1 MDITQALGYVKA
13 REGISSDVRD
23 SYLRA
28 IINSVIQE
36 LQEEKGIDLREND
49 SNHLMFI
56 VDYVSWRYNNRDA
69 EAMPRHLQF
78 RLHNLLIQYHKKG
91 EDVNELE

>member
-1 MDITQALGYVKA
+1 MNTDPVLDLVKA
-13 REGISSDVRD
+13 REGISTSVRD
-23 SYLRA
+23 SYLSA
-28 IINSVIQE
+28 IINGVIQE
-36 LQEEKGIDLREND
+36 LQDEKGIDLRAD
-49 SNHLMFI
+49 DPNHLMYV

-91 EDVNELE
+91 EDVSELE